1 MSFDIAIPLL
11 EIFSTDK
18 LAHMQSYIHSRLYAA
33 ALFFS
38 KNLVSTQTPTNMRL
52 VKLIMVYLC
61 NGIKKLEQ
69 PLYVSIWIEF

>member
-11 EIFSTDK
+11 EIFPTDK
-18 LAHMQSYIHSRLYAA
+18 LAHMPSDIHSRLYTA

-38 KNLVSTQTPTNMRL
+38 KNLVSTQTPTNMGL